1 MVFLKGQ
8 RESCLQHSFVVAGSQ
23 TQTLQRVQT
32 DLLKMGLFP
41 NEDQNFRKLLR
52 AVSGVNQQ
60 VEKLTVLT

>member
-23 TQTLQRVQT
+23 TQALQRVQT
-32 DLLKMGLFP
+32 ALLEMGLFP
-41 NEDQNFRKLLR
+41 NEDKNFRKLLR

-60 VEKLTVLT
+60 VGKLTVLT

>member
-8 RESCLQHSFVVAGSQ
+8 RESCLQLSFVVAGSQ
-23 TQTLQRVQT
+23 TETLQRVQT
-32 DLLKMGLFP
+32 ALLEMGLFP

-60 VEKLTVLT
+60 VGKLT